1 MDKLLV
7 KILPINYTQSFT
19 GKTCSP
25 LLCYRFVSTTLAAQI
40 PSGNAIAN
48 SLGLLHAET
57 GFSYFG
63 ARYYDSDL
71 MTGWLSVDPMAD
83 KYPSLS
89 PYAYCAWNPVRLVD
103 LDGRMLD
110 EWNVN
115 IQTGEYILVGERV
128 RNSGTDYYNIVDSY
142 GGYYGTYIGSSSKDY
157 SITMTNGTD
166 CYGNTFFDIKTQ
178 NMDFGPFHPGMGD
191 NSFSEVPS
199 SGQLSNSL
207 DLWGNTKYAT
217 TAIGGFTGVQNVLIE
232 NLAAGGSDVSKS
244 LGKAASV
251 YNSTIKGIG
260 IAGTITTI
268 TASGKQFYDYYN
280 NGGTKLLVGAKLAL
294 DAGMSLV
301 SNIGPIVV
309 GIGFAYSMIDVCTG
323 GFGTNKELNKYM
335 K

>member
-1 MDKLLV
+1 MYQ
-7 KILPINYTQSFT
+7 NYIKYNTKTASKSTPSFT
-19 GKTCSP
+19 GKERDS
-25 LLCYRFVSTTLAAQI
+25 
-40 PSGNAIAN
+40 
-48 SLGLLHAET
+48 ET

-63 ARYYDSDL
+63 ARYYDSDIL
-71 MTGWLSVDPMAD
+71 TGWLSVDPMAD

-89 PYAYCAWNPVRLVD
+89 PYAYCANNPVKLVD
-103 LDGRMLD
+103 PDGRMID

-115 IQTGEYILVGERV
+115 IQTGEYILVGERG

-142 GGYYGTYIGSSSKDY
+142 GGYHGTYIGSRSKDY
-157 SITMTNGTD
+157 SVTVSNGTD

-178 NMDFGPFHPGMGD
+178 NMDFSPFHPGMGD

-260 IAGTITTI
+260 IAGTIATI
-268 TASGKQFYDYYN
+268 GASVMQGRNYYD
-280 NGGTKLLVGAKLAL
+280 NGGSSWFVGAKLAL

-301 SNIGPIVV
+301 SNIGPI
-309 GIGFAYSMIDVCTG
+309 GAAIGFTYSMIDVCTG